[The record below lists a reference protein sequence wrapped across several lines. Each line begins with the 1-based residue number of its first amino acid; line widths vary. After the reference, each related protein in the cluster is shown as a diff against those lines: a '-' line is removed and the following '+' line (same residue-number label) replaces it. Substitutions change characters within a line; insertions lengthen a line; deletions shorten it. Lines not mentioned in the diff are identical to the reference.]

1 MNMAHDFGSHGR
13 LLRLVFDLSLVAQ
26 IVVVVIYGSLAF
38 KISPNKLRERLVEH
52 GSRIALSSGCCVQSF
67 LVEAQ

>member
-1 MNMAHDFGSHGR
+1 MAHYFGSHGR
-13 LLRLVFDLSLVAQ
+13 LLRLVFYLSLVTL
-26 IVVVVIYGSLAF
+26 IVVVVYGSLAF
-38 KISPNKLRERLVEH
+38 KIAPNKLRERLVEH